1 MSSRGRSADA
11 LAVDVRLAAPVAGVG
26 DGGAVAPHCRQDV
39 EPILRQDHRVAPV
52 PVREP
57 NFAILPHPMHE
68 GEVCLEGPRLA
79 GEVMV
84 ERVGEEV
91 RQLAWVVEGH
101 DMHQPELLLAGG
113 HAEKAHFAAK
123 ARPVHGQLDFHQR
136 LGTDVRPAGKG
147 DAGRREAFTD
157 VGQEAFPVEHLK
169 NPGRRGVK
177 EKGLVEHR
185 GSRLGVIGQRLRS
198 RDGQWKRPEVGA

>member
-1 MSSRGRSADA
+1 MVPSRPIAGRTLSPSFARTTASRPSQSD
-11 LAVDVRLAAPVAGVG
+11 
-26 DGGAVAPHCRQDV
+26 
-39 EPILRQDHRVAPV
+39 
-52 PVREP
+52 EP

-123 ARPVHGQLDFHQR
+123 ARSVHSQLDFHQR
-136 LGTDVRPAGKG
+136 LGTDVRPPGKG

-157 VGQEAFPVEHLK
+157 VSQEAFPVEHLK
-169 NPGRRGVK
+169 NPGRRGVE